1 MLADSRVTAL
11 TWILT
16 SCVLFISSPV
26 LLAATPEPDDP
37 CTLLSLQVA
46 TTVLHGPAKLS
57 GYQQPGLC
65 FWQRVDD
72 RFYSIKFQYLNFDVG
87 VKANPPSEGFYKKPY
102 QVVKD
107 LGESAFWISEPGN
120 YQLWVTTKRTAFM
133 IVISKSPSSG
143 PGAGAFNPIDDL
155 PGCTAAAADIVR
167 KLPNFHAPPN

>member
-1 MLADSRVTAL
+1 MFANFKIAAV
-11 TWILT
+11 T
-16 SCVLFISSPV
+16 SCLASCALLSSPPV
-26 LLAATPEPDDP
+26 LPAATPEPDDP

-72 RFYSIKFQYLNFDVG
+72 RFYSIKFQYLNFDEG

-133 IVISKSPSSG
+133 IVISKSTSSG
-143 PGAGAFNPIDDL
+143 PGAGAYNPIDDL
-155 PGCTAAAADIVR
+155 PGCTAVAADIVR
-167 KLPNFHAPPN
+167 KLPNFRAPPN